1 MPTKTTTTPVK
12 TLPESL
18 IHGAEA
24 GYKVR
29 SAVVSATQGTG
40 EALCSTF
47 NFLKGAKLGLFG
59 VSEPKPKPEPKRTAP
74 TDDQLKAWLKN
85 YERTA

>member
-1 MPTKTTTTPVK
+1 MPTKTTPTPTK

-18 IHGAEA
+18 INGAEA

-29 SAVVSATQGTG
+29 SAVVNATQGTG
-40 EALCSTF
+40 EALCNTF

-59 VSEPKPKPEPKRTAP
+59 VSEPKPKPEPKRTT